1 MKKILSL
8 TMAFLLSASVCL
20 FSSCQYI
27 DGLLDAFPSFPSD
40 KTECTAHSFGEW
52 ETVKEASCIAGEKQ
66 RVCENCDFT
75 ETEEIPALNDFF
87 AHTFDE
93 NTLCTTCGHQEF
105 IAGEEYITKNTD

>member
-20 FSSCQYI
+20 FSSC
-27 DGLLDAFPSFPSD
+27 AEKPC
-40 KTECTAHSFGEW
+40 EHSFGEW

-66 RVCENCDFT
+66 RVCGNCDFT
-75 ETEEIPALNDFF
+75 ETEEIPALNNFF

-105 IAGEEYITKNTD
+105 IQSEEYIEYIVRIPKSKGCVIKAKKNSA